1 MGGEER
7 EGKERRD
14 TKKERNEM
22 KQQNKTKK
30 TRSRAPRHRRT
41 KQRQKDGDE
50 TEKELKRER
59 SWKDAARE
67 KVGRREGSLK
77 QMGKDRDKATCLGP
91 QLSWAF
97 RLQRPAACREREKPL
112 LPHSNEFD
120 IQSMKINSP
129 KVREGGVYISE
140 EVKYDYADEKII
152 LR

>member
-7 EGKERRD
+7 EGKEKRD
-14 TKKERNEM
+14 TEKERNEM

-30 TRSRAPRHRRT
+30 TRSRAPRHQRT
-41 KQRQKDGDE
+41 KQRQKDGDK
-50 TEKELKRER
+50 TEKELKREKLER
-59 SWKDAARE
+59 CCQRESGWK
-67 KVGRREGSLK
+67 RRVPQADGQGQGQSHLPWPPAE
-77 QMGKDRDKATCLGP
+77 LGF
-91 QLSWAF
+91 QA
-97 RLQRPAACREREKPL
+97 PASCCREREKPL

-129 KVREGGVYISE
+129 KVREGGFYIRE